1 MKQFVKVLLNCIM
14 ISKESKAMS
23 IKFICAV
30 VAIAAF
36 LTFYMTKD
44 KEYPA
49 GIKRLIDIV
58 TTIAFVGSI
67 IYASMH

>member
-1 MKQFVKVLLNCIM
+1 MKLFVICFLNI
-14 ISKESKAMS
+14 IITAKESKAMS

-49 GIKRLIDIV
+49 GIKRIIDIV